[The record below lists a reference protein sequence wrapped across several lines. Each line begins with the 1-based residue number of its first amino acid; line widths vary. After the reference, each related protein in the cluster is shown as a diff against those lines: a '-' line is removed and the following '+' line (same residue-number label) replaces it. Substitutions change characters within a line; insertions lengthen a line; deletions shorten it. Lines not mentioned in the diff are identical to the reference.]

1 MLPAVYAVYRQPLPG
16 HRAQDRGAGDR
27 SKGSAARQGDNAG
40 GGWLGWD
47 PANGGCNGCMG
58 VDDGQWVD
66 TRNERSPWELVVT
79 ITGNTVLPVIPT
91 RNEG

>member
-40 GGWLGWD
+40 GGWFGWD
-47 PANGGCNGCMG
+47 LANGGSV
-58 VDDGQWVD
+58 VD
-66 TRNERSPWELVVT
+66 E
-79 ITGNTVLPVIPT
+79 
-91 RNEG
+91 